1 MSTKAVLTALV
12 TAMFSMSSFA
22 GVMNKAEASK
32 RLTEEHK
39 TEVATAETFKKSF
52 EEAKGDMTKMSL
64 ERKKEFNVAISVI
77 ANKVNISTTS
87 LQRVFLRKSDIL
99 ADIIRLEASLR
110 SGSVEEKEAAK
121 TQIELIE
128 NVGKALDSQNYKSV
142 EAQAATKLLQLDLTT
157 LPAKATE
164 VVKAVNENIRQGK
177 SLVDAIKEGTKG
189 MKGSLEDLIS
199 CV

>member
-1 MSTKAVLTALV
+1 MLAKAFFTALV
-12 TAMFSMSSFA
+12 TVMFSMSSFA

-32 RLTEEHK
+32 RLTELHK
-39 TEVATAETFKKSF
+39 VEVEKAEDFKKSF
-52 EEAKGDMTKMSL
+52 EEAKGDM
-64 ERKKEFNVAISVI
+64 KKLSSEKKKQFNEAISILSSKVGLSSI
-77 ANKVNISTTS
+77 A

-99 ADIIRLEASLR
+99 SDVIRLEASLR
-110 SGSVEEKEAAK
+110 SGAAEEKEAAR

-128 NVGKALDSQNYKSV
+128 NVGRTLDSQNYKSL

-164 VVKAVNENIRQGK
+164 VVKAVNDNIRQGK
-177 SLVDAIKEGTKG
+177 SLVDSIKEGTKG

>member
-1 MSTKAVLTALV
+1 MSTRAILTAVV
-12 TAMFSMSSFA
+12 TVMFSMSSFA

-32 RLTEEHK
+32 RLTEQHAV
-39 TEVATAETFKKSF
+39 EVKKAEDFKKSF
-52 EEAKGDMTKMSL
+52 EEAKGDMKKLSP
-64 ERKKEFNVAISVI
+64 EKKKEFSEAISI
-77 ANKVNISTTS
+77 LSSKVGLSSIS

-99 ADIIRLEASLR
+99 ADVIRLEASLR
-110 SGSVEEKEAAK
+110 SGSLEEKEAAK
-121 TQIELIE
+121 TQLELIE
-128 NVGKALDSQNYKSV
+128 NVGRTLDSKNYTSV

-177 SLVDAIKEGTKG
+177 TLVDSIKEGTKG